1 MGSVAWSP
9 IALDQ
14 MFNGGG
20 AVIDADLVA
29 AADAAA
35 AADDDDDYGA
45 DDKSKQMEKGEGEKG
60 GEKQS
65 SKVSTTAGFARV
77 YGCGTLVC
85 YSSVKP
91 SAARLVHSRA
101 RFHSFVTVWS

>member
-1 MGSVAWSP
+1 MYTLAPVLRVGSVAWSP

-29 AADAAA
+29 
-35 AADDDDDYGA
+35 DYGG
-45 DDKSKQMEKGEGEKG
+45 DDKSEQTEKGKGEKG
-60 GEKQS
+60 VGKHS
-65 SKVSTTAGFARV
+65 STLSTTTGSARV

-91 SAARLVHSRA
+91 SAARVGHSLTRSCI
-101 RFHSFVTVWS
+101 HS